1 MKSLFAI
8 GLMAFLAGPAAAQ
21 EATGFYGGVQ
31 VGAAGVGASA
41 TGHSIISGFFIGFDA
56 GNAAIGL
63 RGELDYSRVNI
74 DMGGG
79 AQINGLARVKLHG
92 GYSLGSGF
100 FYGTAGLG
108 MASTNPGGEGGI
120 LLGAGFDYDLGGRV
134 SVGSEVLYHDF
145 SAINSAGQN
154 AELVTLSARV
164 AFQF

>member
-1 MKSLFAI
+1 MKSVFAI
-8 GLMAFLAGPAAAQ
+8 CLMGLVAGPAAAQ
-21 EATGFYGGVQ
+21 EANGLYGGVQ
-31 VGAAGVGASA
+31 VTAARAPQ
-41 TGHSIISGFFIGFDA
+41 TGRSGISGFFIGFNA
-56 GNAAIGL
+56 GSAPIGL
-63 RGELDYSRVNI
+63 RGELDYGRVDI

-79 AQINGLARVKLHG
+79 TRINGLARVKLHG
-92 GYSLGSGF
+92 GYSVGHGF

-108 MASTNPGGEGGI
+108 VASTNPGGEGGI

-145 SAINSAGQN
+145 SVMNPAGQN